1 MIPIKKDSENSQYLM
16 NRSTGLVIGRSET
29 FQQIINYQFT
39 ICRPCRLLMVKYI
52 TYKRIII
59 LICLLQADNC
69 PPITTSSLTSRVEP
83 GQDDAFSTSRSV
95 LNVTLLG
102 SEWNSSEGG
111 LSTFNGELAIY
122 LSKHPKVEVTLLVPE
137 GVCKDEEKRE
147 ARSYGV
153 TIVEAKKQPGFDPLD
168 WLTFPPKDLSIDVI
182 VGHGAKLGR
191 QARIIRNYVKFRNCK
206 WLQVVHT
213 APEDVSKFKD
223 DNDPLS
229 KGEKKHHVEVDL
241 CELADLVIPVGP
253 RLTEYFSSYLRGCK
267 NEKDLFLFTPGLF
280 EREFGNLEQA
290 ARDSADFK
298 VLIFGRGSKKDFEVK
313 GYDIAAKVF
322 TDLRLRKKRYQLIFV
337 GAPEGKQDEVRE
349 RLLNFGIDKGQLIVR
364 EFIQFRNKI
373 KNLLCE
379 VDLAIMPSKSEG
391 FGLVALEALSAGL
404 PILVGSESGF
414 AKALED
420 VLHGSACIVSSDD
433 LAEWAKKIEAVRVR
447 HGMRLKEIKAL
458 KASYGEMYSW
468 KKQCEAL
475 VERMWEM
482 VYGRVDTL

>member
-1 MIPIKKDSENSQYLM
+1 M

-111 LSTFNGELAIY
+111 LSTLNRELAIY

-191 QARIIRNYVKFRNCK
+191 QAQIIRNYVKF
-206 WLQVVHT
+206 
-213 APEDVSKFKD
+213 
-223 DNDPLS
+223 
-229 KGEKKHHVEVDL
+229 
-241 CELADLVIPVGP
+241 
-253 RLTEYFSSYLRGCK
+253 
-267 NEKDLFLFTPGLF
+267 
-280 EREFGNLEQA
+280 
-290 ARDSADFK
+290 
-298 VLIFGRGSKKDFEVK
+298 
-313 GYDIAAKVF
+313 
-322 TDLRLRKKRYQLIFV
+322 
-337 GAPEGKQDEVRE
+337 
-349 RLLNFGIDKGQLIVR
+349 
-364 EFIQFRNKI
+364 
-373 KNLLCE
+373 
-379 VDLAIMPSKSEG
+379 
-391 FGLVALEALSAGL
+391 
-404 PILVGSESGF
+404 
-414 AKALED
+414 
-420 VLHGSACIVSSDD
+420 
-433 LAEWAKKIEAVRVR
+433 
-447 HGMRLKEIKAL
+447 
-458 KASYGEMYSW
+458 
-468 KKQCEAL
+468 
-475 VERMWEM
+475 
-482 VYGRVDTL
+482 